1 MLKITQSLWYQE
13 SVRLSGL
20 SGQKFAFNAI
30 LSLTLLAALMAFVI
44 FAE

>member
-1 MLKITQSLWYQE
+1 MFKITQTLWYQE

-30 LSLTLLAALMAFVI
+30 LSLTLLAALMAMVI
-44 FAE
+44 FVD